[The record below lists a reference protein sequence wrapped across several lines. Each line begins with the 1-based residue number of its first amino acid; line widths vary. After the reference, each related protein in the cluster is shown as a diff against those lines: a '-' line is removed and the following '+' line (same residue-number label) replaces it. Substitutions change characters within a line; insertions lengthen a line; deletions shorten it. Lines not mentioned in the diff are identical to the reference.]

1 MLKSMTGF
9 GRYESTTE
17 EYKICVEMKA
27 VNHRYLDLGIKM
39 PRRFN
44 AFESALRNLLKDK
57 IQRGKVDMYITF
69 EDYSAQAASLKFN
82 AALAAEYMQAFQ
94 EMADRFGIANDVT
107 TSILGRCPEVLS
119 MEAPEADEE
128 RLWAIL
134 SEAVTIARDRFV
146 ASREKEGEQL
156 KEDLLGKLDAM
167 SVWVDEIEE
176 RFPQVLTEYRQRLE
190 EKMKEILADST
201 LDEGRILQEVA
212 VYSDRICVDEEM
224 VRLRSH
230 IITLKEELLGGGA
243 VRRKLDFIAQEM
255 NREANTTLSKS
266 ADLKLSDTAIA
277 LKTEIEKVR
286 EQVQNIE

>member
-190 EKMKEILADST
+190 EKMKEVLADST

-230 IITLKEELLGGGA
+230 INTMKEELLGGGA
-243 VRRKLDFIAQEM
+243 VGRKLDFIAQEM

>member
-176 RFPQVLTEYRQRLE
+176 RFPQ
-190 EKMKEILADST
+190 
-201 LDEGRILQEVA
+201 
-212 VYSDRICVDEEM
+212 
-224 VRLRSH
+224 
-230 IITLKEELLGGGA
+230 
-243 VRRKLDFIAQEM
+243 
-255 NREANTTLSKS
+255 
-266 ADLKLSDTAIA
+266 
-277 LKTEIEKVR
+277 
-286 EQVQNIE
+286 

>member
-94 EMADRFGIANDVT
+94 EMADRFGIANDVN

-190 EKMKEILADST
+190 EKMKEVLADST

-230 IITLKEELLGGGA
+230 INTMKEELLGGGA
-243 VRRKLDFIAQEM
+243 VGRKLDFIAQEM